1 MTRSSAMVGTGESHE
16 SNLETI
22 QGEDIMLNKYKLNQY
37 KWSIPAISSLTLC
50 YAIATIQAV
59 RAEDPIATATSIK
72 QAPYSQVFYTGSI
85 YAVRD
90 HDYKGGEPKIGVS
103 TLWSKNPTNGSLS
116 LGVRYCVPDSVMV
129 GSSASLTKLVLLNN
143 NQPLVTIDQPTK
155 ANPSYQRVVQSATVV
170 PGLGFWDSDTY
181 WGNDAFWDGIDDPFW
196 ADSTTLP
203 SVSCNAGSS
212 RFNIAPL
219 ASAIDQLPPQTLQM
233 KLVFSN
239 GATSQWKLGQ
249 KTVQALKNL
258 LAVRQTSPNGFKAP
272 ATK

>member
-1 MTRSSAMVGTGESHE
+1 
-16 SNLETI
+16 
-22 QGEDIMLNKYKLNQY
+22 
-37 KWSIPAISSLTLC
+37 
-50 YAIATIQAV
+50 
-59 RAEDPIATATSIK
+59 
-72 QAPYSQVFYTGSI
+72 
-85 YAVRD
+85 
-90 HDYKGGEPKIGVS
+90 
-103 TLWSKNPTNGSLS
+103 
-116 LGVRYCVPDSVMV
+116 MV
-129 GSSASLTKLVLLNN
+129 GSSASRTKLVLLNN
-143 NQPLVTIDQPTK
+143 NQPLITIDQPTK

-170 PGLGFWDSDTY
+170 PGLGFWDPDTY

-196 ADSTTLP
+196 ADAATFP

-258 LAVRQTSPNGFKAP
+258 LAVRQTSSNGSEAP
-272 ATK
+272 AAK